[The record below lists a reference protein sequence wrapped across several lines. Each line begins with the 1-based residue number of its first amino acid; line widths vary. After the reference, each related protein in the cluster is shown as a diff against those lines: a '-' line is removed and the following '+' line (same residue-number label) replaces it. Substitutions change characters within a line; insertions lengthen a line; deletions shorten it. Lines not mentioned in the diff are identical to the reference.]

1 MGPARAFSL
10 SLLLAV
16 LAGPAVAA
24 GLTDMAIREFLGRQ
38 EQAWN
43 ARRLDAYFA
52 GFTPDAVFVDQ
63 TRTPKETIVYGRSTL
78 TEAKAFA
85 RKAMAGSSSK
95 ERGTVRGVV
104 VAADGRS
111 AKVTGYEVTT
121 IVTGSRTRTVCA
133 ETEQT
138 LVLRGGRI
146 LSKGQ
151 TDSILRRCL

>member
-1 MGPARAFSL
+1 MWPLLIG
-10 SLLLAV
+10 LLLAA
-16 LAGPAVAA
+16 LAAPASAA
-24 GLTDMAIREFLGRQ
+24 GLTEASVRKFLADQ

-52 GFTPDAVFVDQ
+52 AFTPDAVFVDQ
-63 TRTPKETIVYGRSTL
+63 TRTPKEVIVYGRSSV
-78 TEAKAFA
+78 AQARGFA
-85 RKAMAGSSSK
+85 RKALAASTST
-95 ERGTVRGVV
+95 ERGTVRRI
-104 VAADGRS
+104 AIAPDGRS

-121 IVTGSRTRTVCA
+121 IVTGPRTRRVCA

-138 LVLRGGRI
+138 LVLRGGKV

>member
-1 MGPARAFSL
+1 MISRAFL
-10 SLLLAV
+10 LGLLLAA
-16 LAGPAVAA
+16 LAAPAFAA
-24 GLTDMAIREFLGRQ
+24 SLTDASVRRFLAEQ

-52 GFTPDAVFVDQ
+52 RFTPDAVFVDQ
-63 TRTPKETIVYGRSTL
+63 TRTPKEVIVYGRSSL
-78 TEAKAFA
+78 AEARAVA
-85 RKAMAGSSSK
+85 RKATSTST
-95 ERGTVRGVV
+95 ERGTVRRIAI
-104 VAADGRS
+104 AADGRS

-121 IVTGSRTRTVCA
+121 IVSAGRTRKVCA

-138 LVLRGGRI
+138 LVLQGGRI